1 MKLVKSRV
9 AEPGSSQYSRNF
21 FLVLKRY
28 KFFIVILRL
37 LFSTTN
43 NKEYLK
49 KNLTWQHLINEI
61 VYNKSLFIVLI
72 SFHLRHSTANGT
84 DPLLSLLLLSKF
96 VT

>member
-1 MKLVKSRV
+1 MYLFTEYSSKSINWDAQLMKLVKSWV

-37 LFSTTN
+37 LFSNTN

-49 KNLTWQHLINEI
+49 KPDMATFDQRNCI
-61 VYNKSLFIVLI
+61 
-72 SFHLRHSTANGT
+72 
-84 DPLLSLLLLSKF
+84 
-96 VT
+96 